1 MSTNSNSAKETNS
14 VETKASAE
22 VPSKSSRSMETE
34 IINEKPNHTDST
46 FVLPKTAFAKQN
58 QSCQAQWFVQYKWLD
73 YNEVNNNV
81 AYFICKKDLQK
92 LDLEKN
98 KEDAF
103 SRTRFSKW
111 KKALTSSRDYQLSKC
126 HLTALTFKVK
136 APQ

>member
-1 MSTNSNSAKETNS
+1 
-14 VETKASAE
+14 
-22 VPSKSSRSMETE
+22 METE

-46 FVLPKTAFAKQN
+46 FVFPKTAFAKQN
-58 QSCQAQWFVQYKWLD
+58 QSCRAQWFVQYKWLD

-92 LDLEKN
+92 LDQEKN